1 MKKEKKST
9 KENKEKKSSAKSFF
23 RKRAPI
29 YLAIIAM
36 LIVFV
41 VPELTK
47 GTLENHIPNEL
58 IGEKKEALDMFL
70 AYNGPN
76 NSGLNAIDVLSEKIE
91 DDYPNEKIYDHK
103 DTVVKF
109 AISALDV
116 STTSEGEYQ
125 IILDFE
131 TKKEKTL
138 YDWYVNIQT
147 GEISG
152 MNPASKKILE
162 IVDYSN

>member
-9 KENKEKKSSAKSFF
+9 KQNKEKKSSAKSFF
-23 RKRAPI
+23 KKRAPI

-47 GTLENHIPNEL
+47 GTLDGHIPNDL
-58 IGEKKEALDMFL
+58 IGEEKEALDMFL

-109 AISALDV
+109 TVSALDV
-116 STTSEGEYQ
+116 RTPSGEYQ
-125 IILDFE
+125 ISLDFQ
-131 TKKEKTL
+131 TKKEGTL

-152 MNPASKKILE
+152 MNTAAQKILK

>member
-1 MKKEKKST
+1 
-9 KENKEKKSSAKSFF
+9 
-23 RKRAPI
+23 
-29 YLAIIAM
+29 M

-47 GTLENHIPNEL
+47 GTLEGYIPNNL
-58 IGEKKEALDMFL
+58 IGEEKEAIDMFL

-109 AISALDV
+109 TVSAIDV
-116 STTSEGEYQ
+116 LTPSEGEYQ
-125 IILDFE
+125 INLDFQ
-131 TKKEKTL
+131 TKKEETL
-138 YDWYVNIQT
+138 YEWYVNIQT

-152 MNPASKKILE
+152 MNPAAEKIIK